1 MLISHDGSLLMDC
14 LPSALRARAD
24 EAAPRLAVL
33 LEALAAGRHARGFSL
48 RFAEHRLLVEPLVD
62 AFLCVIAEL
71 QSPAAM
77 LRMALHV
84 MARRLA

>member
-1 MLISHDGSLLMDC
+1 MLISHDGSLMMGH
-14 LPSALRARAD
+14 LPPELRARAD
-24 EAAPRLAVL
+24 AAAPRLAVL
-33 LEALAAGRHARGFSL
+33 LEALSAGRQARGFSL

-71 QSPAAM
+71 QSSAAM

-84 MARRLA
+84 LARRLA